1 MKKWNVLMAGG
12 SGLVG
17 SAATQLLLAD
27 PRRSELFS
35 ILRKPAPSGVQRIA
49 LNSLEQTT
57 LPNIDVVCIA
67 LGTTIKKAGSQQ
79 AFRQVDYDLVLT
91 VAQKAR
97 QSGARRC
104 VVITALGSD
113 AKSSIFYNRVKGE
126 VEQALQAMGF
136 EQLVILRPSL
146 LLGDRQESRTGE
158 SLGQLVAPLL
168 SPFLIGGLR
177 RYRPIQSDVVA
188 RCMVESALDSEF
200 SPSVKILESD
210 EIAVSRHVRPED

>member
-27 PRRSELFS
+27 PRCSELYS
-35 ILRKPAPSGVQRIA
+35 VLRKAAPSGVQRIA
-49 LNSLEQTT
+49 LDSFEQTT

-126 VEQALQAMGF
+126 VEQGLQAKGF

-146 LLGDRQESRTGE
+146 LLGDRQESRPGE

-210 EIAVSRHVRPED
+210 EIAVGW

>member
-1 MKKWNVLMAGG
+1 
-12 SGLVG
+12 
-17 SAATQLLLAD
+17 
-27 PRRSELFS
+27 
-35 ILRKPAPSGVQRIA
+35 VQRIA
-49 LNSLEQTT
+49 LDSLEQTT

-146 LLGDRQESRTGE
+146 LLGDRQESRPGE

-188 RCMVESALDSEF
+188 RCMVESALDSDF
-200 SPSVKILESD
+200 SASVKILESD
-210 EIAVSRHVRPED
+210 EIAVGR